1 MAEHVTGTFE
11 VKVVPES
18 ITGKAP
24 VPGMMQMSIDKTF
37 HGDLDGTSK
46 GSMLTAGDPKAGEAG
61 YVALEVV
68 TGTLKGRA
76 GSFALM
82 QRATMSGGGQA
93 MEVSVVPGSGTERAE
108 GHRRHLRHPHRKRQA
123 HLRLRLHAAEVTS
136 AHGGKRRC
144 SSLITSMLRGFQVRK
159 RPINAMRDERG
170 ARALFSNPLFLPLL
184 AGKRHKA
191 GLYSGTASPEPPKSF
206 GKSLNLGRPSFMR
219 STVSA

>member
-1 MAEHVTGTFE
+1 MILPESRIRIQAWVQGGLAVALCLVLFVVASAAAENPKENALTEHVTGTFE

-18 ITGKAP
+18 IAGKAP

-93 MEVSVVPGSGTERAE
+93 MEVSVVPGSGTGALKGIAGTFVIRIE
-108 GHRRHLRHPHRKRQA
+108 
-123 HLRLRLHAAEVTS
+123 S
-136 AHGGKRRC
+136 GKH
-144 SSLITSMLRGFQVRK
+144 TYDF
-159 RPINAMRDERG
+159 DYT
-170 ARALFSNPLFLPLL
+170 LP
-184 AGKRHKA
+184 K
-191 GLYSGTASPEPPKSF
+191 
-206 GKSLNLGRPSFMR
+206 
-219 STVSA
+219 